1 MLSAFTT
8 SISPTPVRSSSP
20 VLSHESPVAVVRAL
34 NSSLSSVEGQCSLLV
49 LVLRVF
55 YCLFRNQTLFMLVL
69 RWSVIVVSSVFVF
82 IA

>member
-34 NSSLSSVEGQCSLLV
+34 NSSLSSVEDVEGLLSLYEASH
-49 LVLRVF
+49 LRIHGEDILDENLPF
-55 YCLFRNQTLFMLVL
+55 TLNPLL
-69 RWSVIVVSSVFVF
+69 L
-82 IA
+82 